1 MHQQIVLSSRLGSI
15 LPVSL
20 YISLSSYYCNY
31 DDCLTIKKECHC
43 RVQCDRP
50 ISFSHHPKLSLR
62 EFASAYAKQFE
73 LCPDDSQENRMADD
87 NH

>member
-31 DDCLTIKKECHC
+31 DDCLTIKKDAIAARDVCN
-43 RVQCDRP
+43 VTA
-50 ISFSHHPKLSLR
+50 LSP
-62 EFASAYAKQFE
+62 FHIIQ
-73 LCPDDSQENRMADD
+73 N
-87 NH
+87 